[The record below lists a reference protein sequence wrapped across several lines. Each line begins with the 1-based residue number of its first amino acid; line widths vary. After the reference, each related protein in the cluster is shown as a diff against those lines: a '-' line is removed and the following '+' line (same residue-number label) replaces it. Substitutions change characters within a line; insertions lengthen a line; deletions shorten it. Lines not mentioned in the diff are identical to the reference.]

1 MEMKKM
7 GKSTL
12 SEVLENK
19 HVQLIRKSSIKLRK
33 KQQFLLDF
41 CVNIDGN
48 PAGFEKMK
56 KRLSRLEYKINGCL

>member
-1 MEMKKM
+1 MKRYSSTKVHENNHLHLVDNSR
-7 GKSTL
+7 KSTP
-12 SEVLENK
+12 K
-19 HVQLIRKSSIKLRK
+19 KRKI
-33 KQQFLLDF
+33 LLDF